1 MFMDINFFL
10 IGIAVLGVIVPI
22 TIYVYG
28 KKDKR
33 IKCLLS
39 TSLSL
44 IDVKP
49 HVKDDI
55 KIYYKEELIDN
66 ISMIEVEI
74 INNGDIPIKKEDLA
88 TPITFEF
95 DENADI
101 ISNVSDKVPS
111 NINVDLNIND
121 KNIINCYFDLLN
133 PKDTIKIRFIALGD
147 TIDVP
152 KIHGHIEDVSKLEIE
167 DLSYSEKSVFW
178 IALFIAYIMIGL
190 LFFITSVMAFQ
201 IEESSFI
208 VGSFFVLSIVAEFGA
223 YLIWQNKLR

>member
-1 MFMDINFFL
+1 MFMDVNFYL

-28 KKDKR
+28 KKYKR

-44 IDVKP
+44 IDIKP

-95 DENADI
+95 NESANI

-111 NINVDLNIND
+111 NINVDLIIND

-147 TIDVP
+147 NIDVP

-167 DLSYSEKSVFW
+167 DLSYLEKKSVFW
-178 IALFIAYIMIGL
+178 TTMFISYIIVGL
-190 LFFITSVMAFQ
+190 SFFIGSVMGFQ
-201 IEESSFI
+201 IEESSSVYILVLGI
-208 VGSFFVLSIVAEFGA
+208 VSEFGA
-223 YLIWQNKLR
+223 YLIWKTKLR